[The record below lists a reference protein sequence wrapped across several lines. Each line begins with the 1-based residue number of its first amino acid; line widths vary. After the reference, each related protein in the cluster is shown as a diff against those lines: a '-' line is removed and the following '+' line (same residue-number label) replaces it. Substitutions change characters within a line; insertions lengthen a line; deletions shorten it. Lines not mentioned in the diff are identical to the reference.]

1 MSDRL
6 RPFSQA
12 LKENSIGLTTGYK
25 HVREG
30 RLTVV
35 KVGRKTYVRDADW
48 AAFVASLPT
57 LGRMSKPTPA
67 TTTPIARPQLRRG
80 RQSQT

>member
-35 KVGRKTYVRDADW
+35 KLGRKTYVRDADW
-48 AAFVASLPT
+48 AEFVASLPR
-57 LGRMSKPTPA
+57 LGA
-67 TTTPIARPQLRRG
+67 TNRKLANVQK
-80 RQSQT
+80 